1 MSSAIEPETSSAA
14 SSRAK
19 APLAATARPLA
30 ETDAPSAD
38 AATTDAPNARA
49 KKRPILPILLVLAL
63 IGLTWFGKQWWYSR
77 SHVTTENAQV
87 DGHIVPVLA
96 KVGGYVTGVSVG
108 ENDKVKGSTVVVT
121 IDDSEYRAR
130 LAQAEADYA
139 AALSAVGSGK
149 DVGQAFAASEMASS
163 QRAVTDA
170 QLAAAQANYEKVKSD
185 FTRMESLAEKHI
197 ISTQMLDG
205 ARAAEESQRA
215 QLVALQRQQSAASAN
230 ISGAQA
236 GVRLAQ
242 ARLAAARAAR
252 DNAALQL
259 SYTRIIAPSS
269 GIVSRKQVEL
279 GQLVQAGQPLLSIV
293 ADSGVWITANLKETQ
308 LENLKV
314 GQLVEIEVDAYPGAL
329 ATGVVESLSPATGAR
344 FALLPPDNATG
355 NFTKVVQRIPV
366 RIAVV
371 KGLGAEHPLRP
382 GMSTT
387 VHVDTR

>member
-1 MSSAIEPETSSAA
+1 MSSVIEPGLTSADADLEQAA
-14 SSRAK
+14 P
-19 APLAATARPLA
+19 APVMRPAATAGTTGAAGAKRKKPL
-30 ETDAPSAD
+30 
-38 AATTDAPNARA
+38 
-49 KKRPILPILLVLAL
+49 LPILLVLAL
-63 IGLTWFGKQWWYSR
+63 IGATWFGKQWWYGR
-77 SHVTTENAQV
+77 THVSSENAQV

-96 KVGGYVTGVSVG
+96 KVGGYVTGVSAG
-108 ENDKVKGSTVVVT
+108 ENDRVKGGTIVVT

-149 DVGQAFAASEMASS
+149 DVGQAFATSEMASS

-185 FTRMESLAEKHI
+185 LARMESLAEKHI

-215 QLVALQRQQSAASAN
+215 QLVALQRQQSAATAN

-252 DNAALQL
+252 DNTALQL
-259 SYTRIIAPSS
+259 SYTKIIAPSS

-279 GQLVQAGQPLLSIV
+279 GQLVQAGQPLFSV
-293 ADSGVWITANLKETQ
+293 VSDSGVWITANLKETQ
-308 LENLKV
+308 LEDLKV
-314 GQLVEIEVDAYPGAL
+314 GQAVEIDVDAYPGSV

-355 NFTKVVQRIPV
+355 NFTKVVQRVPV

-371 KGLGAEHPLRP
+371 KGLGAERPLRP
-382 GMSTT
+382 GMSVS
-387 VHVDTR
+387 VHVDTK